1 MKGKSLSFVF
11 YSILA
16 LHAVDSASVE
26 RVQLGINRV
35 SGYTMTANG
44 SVVTTTLLKAAVD
57 RSHFSK
63 DLFNALA
70 KEANCKTTLMEF
82 TPDDF
87 QSPTRKWRVYK
98 SIVRCLRYS
107 KYAEFIAVLNEQL
120 AMHENERKAEAGRR
134 CSKNEWADITRFV
147 KDAVFLNRFSS
158 YTPEKMC
165 EYTKRL
171 PAEYCEAVRKC
182 GPSTFMD
189 AYFASLY
196 SLVHYEAEATA
207 RKPSFC
213 PKTES
218 PIGRALNPRLG
229 TPLFAPE
236 SDAVFV
242 SKVCPSAK

>member
-1 MKGKSLSFVF
+1 MKATSFLFLVVL
-11 YSILA
+11 IA
-16 LHAVDSASVE
+16 AARCVNARSAASE
-26 RVQLGINRV
+26 YPLPL
-35 SGYTMTANG
+35 NG
-44 SVVTTTLLKAAVD
+44 SDASNTPLKPEVD

-63 DLFNALA
+63 NLFNALS
-70 KEANCKTTLMEF
+70 KEENCKTTLKEF
-82 TPDDF
+82 TPADF

-134 CSKNEWADITRFV
+134 CSKAEWADITRFA

-165 EYTKRL
+165 EYTRRL

-182 GPSTFMD
+182 GPSTFID
-189 AYFASLY
+189 AYFSSLY

-213 PKTES
+213 PKSDS

-236 SDAVFV
+236 SEAVFV
-242 SKVCPSAK
+242 SKVCPASA